1 MFKYKK
7 LLVVAY
13 DQEKTQSALAHV
25 SQILSENN
33 VSFVTYTPKTD
44 LPSTDGIDLITVIGG
59 DGSMLSAAK
68 DFQHLDVPF
77 VGINLGKVGFMADL
91 DYGSVDQNLIEVLK
105 GNCLPET
112 KETIDCIYNGK
123 SYTAYNEIVLHTQKS
138 YKLMQFEVKVN
149 DNFVYRKRADG
160 LIISTSNGSTAY
172 SLSAGGPIVSPD
184 VSALV
189 ITSLNPLSLSA
200 RPLLIPTDSKVE
212 VSLTKTP
219 PNTDSYIIIDGNEEI
234 KVEEGLSTFKIQKS
248 AKGFKLL
255 HPLDHDFYTACRD
268 CLLYTSP
275 SPRDY
280 AASRMPSSA

>member
-44 LPSTDGIDLITVIGG
+44 MPSTDGIDLITVIGG

-268 CLLYTSP
+268 KLNWSLSK
-275 SPRDY
+275 DEK
-280 AASRMPSSA
+280 

>member
-1 MFKYKK
+1 MFKFKK

-44 LPSTDGIDLITVIGG
+44 LPSTDGTDLITVIGG

-268 CLLYTSP
+268 KLNWSLSK
-275 SPRDY
+275 DEK
-280 AASRMPSSA
+280 

>member
-33 VSFVTYTPKTD
+33 VSFVTYTPKTE
-44 LPSTDGIDLITVIGG
+44 LPSTDGTDLITVIGG

-234 KVEEGLSTFKIQKS
+234 KVEEGLSTFRIQKS

-268 CLLYTSP
+268 KLNWSLSK
-275 SPRDY
+275 DEK
-280 AASRMPSSA
+280 

>member
-33 VSFVTYTPKTD
+33 ASFVTYTPKTD

-268 CLLYTSP
+268 KLNWSLSK
-275 SPRDY
+275 DEK
-280 AASRMPSSA
+280 

>member
-33 VSFVTYTPKTD
+33 VSFVTYTPKTE
-44 LPSTDGIDLITVIGG
+44 LPSTDGTDLITVIGG

-234 KVEEGLSTFKIQKS
+234 KVEEGLSTFKIHKS

-268 CLLYTSP
+268 KLNWSLSK
-275 SPRDY
+275 DEK
-280 AASRMPSSA
+280 

>member
-44 LPSTDGIDLITVIGG
+44 LPSTDGTDLITVIGG
-59 DGSMLSAAK
+59 DGFMLSAAK

-268 CLLYTSP
+268 KLNWSLSK
-275 SPRDY
+275 DEK
-280 AASRMPSSA
+280 

>member
-33 VSFVTYTPKTD
+33 VSFVTYAPKTD
-44 LPSTDGIDLITVIGG
+44 LPSTDGTDLITVIGG

-184 VSALV
+184 LSALV

-268 CLLYTSP
+268 KLNWSLSK
-275 SPRDY
+275 DEK
-280 AASRMPSSA
+280 

>member
-138 YKLMQFEVKVN
+138 YKLMQFEVRVN

-234 KVEEGLSTFKIQKS
+234 KVEEGLSKFKIQKS

-268 CLLYTSP
+268 KLNWSLSK
-275 SPRDY
+275 DEK
-280 AASRMPSSA
+280 

>member
-25 SQILSENN
+25 SKILSENN

-91 DYGSVDQNLIEVLK
+91 DYGSVDQNLIEVLR

-268 CLLYTSP
+268 KLNWSLSK
-275 SPRDY
+275 DEK
-280 AASRMPSSA
+280 

>member
-234 KVEEGLSTFKIQKS
+234 KVEEGLSTFKLQKS

-268 CLLYTSP
+268 KLNWSLSK
-275 SPRDY
+275 DEK
-280 AASRMPSSA
+280 

>member
-25 SQILSENN
+25 SQIPSENN

-91 DYGSVDQNLIEVLK
+91 DYGSVDQNLIEVLR

-123 SYTAYNEIVLHTQKS
+123 SYTTYNEIVLHTQKS

-268 CLLYTSP
+268 KLNWSLSK
-275 SPRDY
+275 DEK
-280 AASRMPSSA
+280 

>member
-234 KVEEGLSTFKIQKS
+234 KVEEGLSKFKIQKS

-268 CLLYTSP
+268 KLNWSLSK
-275 SPRDY
+275 DEK
-280 AASRMPSSA
+280 

>member
-13 DQEKTQSALAHV
+13 DKEKTQSALAHV

-44 LPSTDGIDLITVIGG
+44 LPSTDGTDLITVIGG

-138 YKLMQFEVKVN
+138 YKLMQFEVRVN

-184 VSALV
+184 LSALV

-255 HPLDHDFYTACRD
+255 HPLNHDFYTACRD
-268 CLLYTSP
+268 KLNWSLSK
-275 SPRDY
+275 DEK
-280 AASRMPSSA
+280 

>member
-44 LPSTDGIDLITVIGG
+44 LPFTDGTDLITVIGG

-91 DYGSVDQNLIEVLK
+91 DYGSIDQNLIEVLK

-200 RPLLIPTDSKVE
+200 RPLLIPTDSEVE

-234 KVEEGLSTFKIQKS
+234 KVEEGLRTFKIQRS

-268 CLLYTSP
+268 KLNWSLSK
-275 SPRDY
+275 DEK
-280 AASRMPSSA
+280 

>member
-44 LPSTDGIDLITVIGG
+44 LPSTDGTDLITVIGG

-200 RPLLIPTDSKVE
+200 RPLLIPTDSEVE

-234 KVEEGLSTFKIQKS
+234 KVDEGLSTFKIQKS

-268 CLLYTSP
+268 KLNWSLSK
-275 SPRDY
+275 DEK
-280 AASRMPSSA
+280 

>member
-234 KVEEGLSTFKIQKS
+234 KVQEGLSTFKIQKS

-268 CLLYTSP
+268 KLNWSLSK
-275 SPRDY
+275 DEK
-280 AASRMPSSA
+280 

>member
-33 VSFVTYTPKTD
+33 VSFVTCTPKTD

-200 RPLLIPTDSKVE
+200 RPLLIPTDSNVE

-268 CLLYTSP
+268 KLNWSLSK
-275 SPRDY
+275 DEK
-280 AASRMPSSA
+280 

>member
-44 LPSTDGIDLITVIGG
+44 LPSTNGIDLITVIGG

-234 KVEEGLSTFKIQKS
+234 KVEEDLSTFKIQKS

-268 CLLYTSP
+268 KLNWSLSK
-275 SPRDY
+275 DEK
-280 AASRMPSSA
+280 

>member
-112 KETIDCIYNGK
+112 KETIDCIYDGK

-234 KVEEGLSTFKIQKS
+234 KVEEGLSAFKIQKS

-268 CLLYTSP
+268 KLNWSLSK
-275 SPRDY
+275 DEK
-280 AASRMPSSA
+280 

>member
-33 VSFVTYTPKTD
+33 VSFVTYTSKTD

-68 DFQHLDVPF
+68 DFQHLNVPF

-105 GNCLPET
+105 GKCLPET

-268 CLLYTSP
+268 KLNWSLSK
-275 SPRDY
+275 DEK
-280 AASRMPSSA
+280 

>member
-44 LPSTDGIDLITVIGG
+44 LPSTNGIDLITVIGG

-200 RPLLIPTDSKVE
+200 RPLLIPTVSNVE

-234 KVEEGLSTFKIQKS
+234 KVEEGLSAFKIQKS

-268 CLLYTSP
+268 KLNWSLSK
-275 SPRDY
+275 DEK
-280 AASRMPSSA
+280 

>member
-44 LPSTDGIDLITVIGG
+44 LPFTDGTDLIIVIGG

-68 DFQHLDVPF
+68 DFQHLDMPF

-234 KVEEGLSTFKIQKS
+234 KVEEGLTTFKIQKS

-268 CLLYTSP
+268 KLNWSLSK
-275 SPRDY
+275 DEK
-280 AASRMPSSA
+280 

>member
-13 DQEKTQSALAHV
+13 DQEKTQSALEHV

-68 DFQHLDVPF
+68 DFQHLNVPF

-105 GNCLPET
+105 GKCLPET

-268 CLLYTSP
+268 KLNWSLSK
-275 SPRDY
+275 DEK
-280 AASRMPSSA
+280 

>member
-68 DFQHLDVPF
+68 DFQHLNVPF

-184 VSALV
+184 VSAMV

-268 CLLYTSP
+268 KLNWSLSK
-275 SPRDY
+275 DEK
-280 AASRMPSSA
+280 

>member
-33 VSFVTYTPKTD
+33 VSFVTYTPKTE
-44 LPSTDGIDLITVIGG
+44 LPSMDGTDLITVIGG

-268 CLLYTSP
+268 KLNWSLSK
-275 SPRDY
+275 DEK
-280 AASRMPSSA
+280 